1 MLQHQK
7 YDFTIGVSI
16 KILTLAVFFNLISVQ
31 IFAQKKTKVE
41 ILNANTLEYDENL
54 EKNVRRLIGNVQL
67 KHEDAIMTCDS
78 AYMYT
83 ETNSFDAFGNVHI
96 YQGDSIQ
103 LFGDSL
109 KYNGNTRKAQLNGN
123 VRLIDKDMMLTSNN
137 LNYDLKTKLAYYY
150 GGGIIVSNK
159 NNINLKSN
167 QGYYYTQT
175 KEFFFKDKVVL
186 KHPQYEMFSDTLK
199 YNTFTEITYF
209 YGPTRIISD
218 SNLIYCEN
226 GWYDT
231 RNDISQYSKNAY
243 LFSKEQKLFGD
254 SLHYDRKLGIG
265 KAFKNIT
272 IIDTIQKIMVNG
284 DYAVHYEKENR
295 SIVTGKTMLTLMFDN
310 DSLFL
315 HADTLLSVF
324 DSTQTHRTLFAYHKV
339 KFFKNDMQGKCDSL
353 VYTFQDS
360 LIRLFN
366 DPILWSDENQ
376 LSAEYIEIKMHDGKA
391 EQLEMKNM
399 AFIISQED
407 TTKFNQIKGKNMTGY
422 FENNQLSF
430 VDVREDGQTVYY
442 VKEDNGNYIG
452 VNKAESDN
460 IRIYLED
467 KAVKKITFLKKTKAT
482 LYPLDQA
489 KEDELRLNGFNWRS
503 TIRPKNIEEIFLWQE

>member
-1 MLQHQK
+1 
-7 YDFTIGVSI
+7 
-16 KILTLAVFFNLISVQ
+16 
-31 IFAQKKTKVE
+31 
-41 ILNANTLEYDENL
+41 
-54 EKNVRRLIGNVQL
+54 
-67 KHEDAIMTCDS
+67 
-78 AYMYT
+78 
-83 ETNSFDAFGNVHI
+83 
-96 YQGDSIQ
+96 
-103 LFGDSL
+103 
-109 KYNGNTRKAQLNGN
+109 
-123 VRLIDKDMMLTSNN
+123 
-137 LNYDLKTKLAYYY
+137 
-150 GGGIIVSNK
+150 
-159 NNINLKSN
+159 
-167 QGYYYTQT
+167 
-175 KEFFFKDKVVL
+175 
-186 KHPQYEMFSDTLK
+186 
-199 YNTFTEITYF
+199 
-209 YGPTRIISD
+209 
-218 SNLIYCEN
+218 
-226 GWYDT
+226 
-231 RNDISQYSKNAY
+231 
-243 LFSKEQKLFGD
+243 
-254 SLHYDRKLGIG
+254 
-265 KAFKNIT
+265 
-272 IIDTIQKIMVNG
+272 
-284 DYAVHYEKENR
+284 
-295 SIVTGKTMLTLMFDN
+295 
-310 DSLFL
+310 
-315 HADTLLSVF
+315 
-324 DSTQTHRTLFAYHKV
+324 
-339 KFFKNDMQGKCDSL
+339 MQGKCDSL